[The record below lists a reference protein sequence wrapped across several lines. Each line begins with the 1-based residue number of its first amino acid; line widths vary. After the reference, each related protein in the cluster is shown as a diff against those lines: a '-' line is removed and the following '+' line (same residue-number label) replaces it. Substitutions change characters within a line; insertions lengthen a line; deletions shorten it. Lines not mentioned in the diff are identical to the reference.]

1 MKEIVFA
8 TQNPNKVAEVNRL
21 LPEDL
26 RVRSLAE
33 LGIGEDIPETR
44 DTLEGNALQK
54 AQYVWDHYAHSC
66 FSEDTGL
73 EVAALHG
80 APGVMTARYAGPEKD
95 PQANM
100 QKLLRELEPHSDR
113 SARFRTVMALL
124 LDGEVHLFEGI
135 ASGTIARTPAG
146 DEGFGYDPIFIPEG
160 KSVTFAQ
167 MSPNEKNAISH
178 RARALEKLLS
188 FLKQL

>member
-21 LPEDL
+21 LPEDF
-26 RVRSLAE
+26 RVRSLGE
-33 LGIGEDIPETR
+33 LGIVEDIPETR
-44 DTLEGNALQK
+44 GTLEGNALQK
-54 AQYVWDHYAHSC
+54 AQYVWDRYAYSC

-80 APGVMTARYAGPEKD
+80 APGVITARYAGPEKD

-100 QKLLRELEPHSDR
+100 EKLLRELEPHSDR

-135 ASGTIARTPAG
+135 ASGSIALTPAG
-146 DEGFGYDPIFIPEG
+146 DGGFGYDPIFIPEG

-167 MSPNEKNAISH
+167 MAPAEKNAISH

>member
-21 LPEDL
+21 LPEHF
-26 RVRSLAE
+26 RVRSLGE
-33 LGIGEDIPETR
+33 LGIMEDIPETQ

-54 AQYVWDHYAHSC
+54 AQYVWDHYAYSC

-73 EVAALHG
+73 EVAVLNG
-80 APGVMTARYAGPEKD
+80 APGVITARYAGPEKD

-100 QKLLRELEPHSDR
+100 QKLLRELESHADR
-113 SARFRTVMALL
+113 SARFRTVMALM
-124 LDGEVHLFEGI
+124 LDGETHLFEGI
-135 ASGTIARTPAG
+135 AAGTIAREPAG
-146 DEGFGYDPIFIPEG
+146 KGGFGYDPIFIPGG
-160 KSVTFAQ
+160 KNITFAQ
-167 MSPNEKNAISH
+167 MGSEEKNAISH